1 MDRFKTSLSAPRQ
14 QLLQIM
20 QQLPFGIIENLV
32 IRGKE
37 PSLSP
42 PPKITKEIKLGVD
55 APTRLAPGD
64 ADFAL
69 KRAVT
74 DLFEHFDRLSDGSVV
89 TIEVRHG
96 LPARLIVAGEV

>member
-1 MDRFKTSLSAPRQ
+1 MEPCKFSLSAPRQ

-42 PPKITKEIKLGVD
+42 PPKITREIKLGVE
-55 APTRLAPGD
+55 ANTRPSPEDGD
-64 ADFAL
+64 FLL
-69 KRAVT
+69 KRHVT
-74 DLFEHFDRLSDGSVV
+74 DLFEHFDQLRDGTVV

-96 LPARLIVAGEV
+96 LPARLILAGEV